1 MSYESQK
8 VKFFQSFVAMTSWTT
23 YISKTK
29 SSWNLIFMSNDVKL
43 VYLQLCQVSSHLNKD
58 KRFYEGEP
66 SALQLYM
73 VQKAQAS

>member
-1 MSYESQK
+1 
-8 VKFFQSFVAMTSWTT
+8 
-23 YISKTK
+23 
-29 SSWNLIFMSNDVKL
+29 MSNDVKL
-43 VYLQLCQVSSHLNKD
+43 VYLQLCVVSSYLNKD